1 MNIDM
6 DQLSQAMDMAK
17 TSVDALNG
25 VGSLVQKIKDLLTKK
40 TEPLD
45 QTSKNEHTDHEE
57 AADMPLETPVE
68 ESEQHGAEPSA
79 ESDEERIE
87 RLERDIKQLSEA
99 VITLAQALGQLSD
112 AVGQN
117 GEAIIHVAGACE
129 SNSES
134 IRILSER

>member
-68 ESEQHGAEPSA
+68 ESGQHGAEPSA

-99 VITLAQALGQLSD
+99 VITLALALGQLSD